1 MTEINRLNLSNIKN
15 GVKEA
20 WTSNLRDWIK
30 NEWRVQSF
38 QGTFVET
45 SNISAQKIY
54 LLYIL
59 FILSSEYIKF

>member
-20 WTSNLRDWIK
+20 WTSTLRDWIK

>member
-20 WTSNLRDWIK
+20 WTSTLRDWIK
-30 NEWRVQSF
+30 NEWQVQSF

-45 SNISAQKIY
+45 SNISA
-54 LLYIL
+54 
-59 FILSSEYIKF
+59 